1 MIRALRFASVINEKL
16 KGGKVEK
23 SKSENIVLFDFIK
36 ETWNSI
42 KKNSTLLEHVAKER
56 IKDEICKAF
65 IDGNPF
71 GFVSLLDE
79 AKLLPILF
87 PALAETKNVEQPI
100 RYHPFDVYAHTM
112 LTLFELQKLNTN
124 YLVRLAMLYHDVGKV
139 DQFDAY
145 QEGLTREEIQEIL
158 A

>member
-1 MIRALRFASVINEKL
+1 MA
-16 KGGKVEK
+16 KGEAV
-23 SKSENIVLFDFIK
+23 VLFDFVK

-42 KKNSTLLEHVAKER
+42 KKNSALLDHVAKER
-56 IKDEICKAF
+56 IKDELSKAF
-65 IDGNPF
+65 IAGNPF

-87 PALAETKNVEQPI
+87 PALMETKNVEQPV

-112 LTLFELQKLNTN
+112 LTLFELQKINKN
-124 YLVRLAMLYHDVGKV
+124 YLVRFAMLYHDVGKV

-145 QEGLTREEIQEIL
+145 EE
-158 A
+158 